1 MKIKQI
7 NTVLYDKNYT
17 TNNIIEVVLQAY
29 KIENDSQIRE
39 LANQLKG
46 DSTIETC
53 RNIWKYLI
61 EKVSYKADGIDQ
73 KIKSPARLI
82 HDASGDCKSYSVF
95 TACIL
100 RYLNIKHFFRFTSY
114 SNKKEATHV
123 YVVAVI
129 DNQEIPIDAVAYVQM
144 NIQFGSEATYKY
156 RADMTKI
163 GKIMYLAGLHKNKI
177 GNITNNTILE
187 YLNSDAFKIW
197 TDQETDDSL
206 TLAKGFLVS
215 EWDKYWTVASYASS
229 TGEKI
234 EALNRLQYIAIMI
247 RFYNEYRYNDE
258 MLVKFGKVIAYLI
271 EKKEFDS
278 NEVNPNLRKYFTD
291 FEYNKVLEL
300 LSLSSDLPDSTISDF
315 WQKQIVEKNT
325 ISLNEHGNTASIS
338 EVMDVRSNLKK
349 TGGYYIYSL
358 AISDNEA
365 LSYSSSVRKKRVIQN
380 MLLNKNKTVITSL
393 SQAEIENYIFSGC
406 TETWKAT
413 PSEALKA
420 AKKPQVGEIATVIAT
435 ITAIVGII
443 SSIIGWFKK
452 SEVPSQSTI
461 EDGLFNPDDI
471 ISKNGS
477 GGSDG
482 NSITEAGFNW
492 MFPLL
497 LVGATLFVKPKKK
510 KK

>member
-1 MKIKQI
+1 MQIKQI
-7 NTVLYDKNYT
+7 NKIVYNNYYT
-17 TNNIIEVVLQAY
+17 TSHIIEVVLQAY
-29 KIENDSQIRE
+29 KIEDDSQIRE

-61 EKVSYKADGIDQ
+61 EKVSYKADGVDQ

-82 HDASGDCKSYSVF
+82 HDGFGDCKSYSVF

-100 RYLNIKHFFRFTSY
+100 RYLQIKHFFRFTSY
-114 SNKKEATHV
+114 TNKKEATHV

-129 DNQEIPIDAVAYVQM
+129 NNKEIPIDAVAYVQM
-144 NIQFGSEATYKY
+144 NIPFGSEATYKY
-156 RADMTKI
+156 RADMTQI
-163 GKIMYLAGLHKNKI
+163 GKIMYLAGLNKNTI
-177 GNITNNTILE
+177 GAITNNSILE
-187 YLNSDAFKIW
+187 YLNSDAFTIW
-197 TDQETDDSL
+197 TDQESDDSL
-206 TLAKGFLVS
+206 TLAKGFLLS
-215 EWDKYWTVASYASS
+215 EWDKYWTIAAYASS
-229 TGEKI
+229 TNEKL

-247 RFYNEYRYNDE
+247 RFYNEYRYNNE
-258 MLVKFGKVIAYLI
+258 MLLKFGKVIAYLI
-271 EKKEFDS
+271 EKQEFD
-278 NEVNPNLRKYFTD
+278 NNQTDPKLRSYFTD
-291 FEYNKVLEL
+291 QEYEKVLSL
-300 LSLSSDLPDSTISDF
+300 LSFANDLPDSTISEF

-325 ISLNEHGNTASIS
+325 ICMNEDGNMASIS

-358 AISDNEA
+358 AISDADA

-413 PSEALKA
+413 PITALKDA
-420 AKKPQVGEIATVIAT
+420 QKPKVGEVATIIAT

-461 EDGLFNPDDI
+461 EDGLFNPQDI
-471 ISKNGS
+471 TTTNGN
-477 GGSDG
+477 GG
-482 NSITEAGFNW
+482 NKITEAGFNW

-497 LVGATLFVKPKKK
+497 LVGATLFIKPKKK
-510 KK
+510 K